1 MANTAKK
8 KTTKAAAAK
17 KTTATAAKKTTAKKA
32 VASAT
37 AKKAPAKKTAAKAAT
52 KKAEPAKKT
61 ATKKA
66 APKAAAKTA
75 AKPVAK
81 KAPMK
86 KAALGTS
93 AKAAPVKKTAVKTVS
108 ESKSAMGRGLGAL
121 LSSDGIPENKRD
133 SVVELKLNDIS
144 PNDGQPRKNF
154 DEEKINSL
162 ASSIEENGIIQP
174 IIVQKKGDGYRIVAG
189 ERRWR
194 AARIAGLSVIPAI
207 VRDLTDR
214 QTMEQ
219 ALIEN
224 IQREDLNPIEEAM
237 AIQNLLKT
245 HKLTQDQLAK
255 KLGKG
260 RSSITNTLRIL
271 ELDESLQE
279 FVSRGDLS
287 EGHAKVILAVKD
299 KEDQRK
305 VADYIMTRDLN
316 VRQAEVFVKKFLDA
330 QNAPDKKKV
339 IESPD
344 IRFALS
350 IKEVET
356 KFKKALGAKT
366 KIKILDSASGRGR
379 IVIDYKDYEDLDKLT
394 ELLCGQ

>member
-8 KTTKAAAAK
+8 KTTKAAAATK
-17 KTTATAAKKTTAKKA
+17 KATATKTAAKKQAA
-32 VASAT
+32 A
-37 AKKAPAKKTAAKAAT
+37 KAPTKKTAAKTAA
-52 KKAEPAKKT
+52 KKAEPAKK
-61 ATKKA
+61 AAVKKA

-86 KAALGTS
+86 KAALGTP

-260 RSSITNTLRIL
+260 RSSIANTLRIL

-287 EGHAKVILAVKD
+287 EGHAKVILGVKD

-316 VRQAEVFVKKFLDA
+316 VRQAEVFVKKFLDS

-339 IESPD
+339 METLD

-350 IKEVET
+350 LKEVET
-356 KFKKALGAKT
+356 KFKKGLGAKT
-366 KIKILDSASGRGR
+366 KIKVLDSTSGRGR
-379 IVIDYKDYEDLDKLT
+379 IVIDYKDYEDLDRLT